1 MVMKIHLVY
10 SENLRVLTHLKEI
23 AKDLNIELQQQFFKQ
38 QYRFNNK
45 DLIQLE
51 QQFDALQINPIAYDG
66 SINILESSSIREEV
80 NEVARQIIKDTRDKQ
95 YRYQD
100 IAILYRDEAYA
111 YLFDSVL
118 PQYDIPFNIDTKR
131 SMTHHPIMEM
141 VRSLLEVIQTNWNIS
156 PMMRLIKTNIL
167 TNHFKDSAYLIDLLE
182 NFVVERGV
190 YGKRWLDENCLVLI
204 TLRKWDVKNIN

>member
-1 MVMKIHLVY
+1 M
-10 SENLRVLTHLKEI
+10 
-23 AKDLNIELQQQFFKQ
+23 
-38 QYRFNNK
+38 
-45 DLIQLE
+45 
-51 QQFDALQINPIAYDG
+51 QINPIAYDG

-141 VRSLLEVIQTNWNIS
+141 VRSLLKLFKQTGI
-156 PMMRLIKTNIL
+156 
-167 TNHFKDSAYLIDLLE
+167 
-182 NFVVERGV
+182 
-190 YGKRWLDENCLVLI
+190 LVL
-204 TLRKWDVKNIN
+204 

>member
-1 MVMKIHLVY
+1 M
-10 SENLRVLTHLKEI
+10 
-23 AKDLNIELQQQFFKQ
+23 
-38 QYRFNNK
+38 
-45 DLIQLE
+45 
-51 QQFDALQINPIAYDG
+51 QINPIAYDG

-141 VRSLLEVIQTNWNIS
+141 VRSLLEVIQTNWNI
-156 PMMRLIKTNIL
+156 
-167 TNHFKDSAYLIDLLE
+167 
-182 NFVVERGV
+182 
-190 YGKRWLDENCLVLI
+190 VL
-204 TLRKWDVKNIN
+204 